1 MVAGMSDASLLQ
13 IVYISSVVG
22 AVDTASILAV
32 SRRNNRRDGLTGLL
46 YADGRRFLQ
55 VLEGEPAA
63 LERTLERITADP
75 RHRAVVIL
83 SCRDIAAREFG
94 EWAMAE
100 RVAGV
105 AGDAMVAQVQALI
118 AGAAPAVRATFDG
131 FVQLRRAA

>member
-1 MVAGMSDASLLQ
+1 MSGTSLLQ
-13 IVYISSVVG
+13 VVYISSFVG
-22 AVDTASILAV
+22 AVDSASILAT
-32 SRRNNRRDGLTGLL
+32 SRRNNARDGLTGLL

-55 VLEGEPAA
+55 ALEGNQLP

-100 RVAGV
+100 RVAG
-105 AGDAMVAQVQALI
+105 ADADAFVRHVQTLI
-118 AGAAPAVRATFDG
+118 AGASPAVRATFDG
-131 FVQLRRAA
+131 FVQIRRAA

>member
-1 MVAGMSDASLLQ
+1 MQV
-13 IVYISSVVG
+13 VYISSFVG
-22 AVDTASILAV
+22 AVDTASILAT
-32 SRRNNRRDGLTGLL
+32 SRRNNARDGLTGLL

-55 VLEGEPAA
+55 ALEGNQLP

-100 RVAGV
+100 RVAG
-105 AGDAMVAQVQALI
+105 ADGDAFVRHVQTLI
-118 AGAAPAVRATFDG
+118 AGASPAVRATFDG
-131 FVQLRRAA
+131 FVQIRRAA